1 MASHLFSRFRKGAVL
16 RQLKAEWLNTVANM
30 WNHAKG
36 GHLINVTVPDNTD
49 NGNGPKW
56 DIDSQALEDELLQ
69 KGFQKKSAAPADPGD
84 SNSITSGVSDSS
96 TIDTTGT
103 ATFGGSAG
111 TTIHI
116 CCRGVDSGADEGH
129 LMFRPFKIAADGR
142 IYSIGAESS
151 GQDYTIPLA

>member
-1 MASHLFSRFRKGAVL
+1 MPTFNQLVRKG
-16 RQLKAEWLNTVANM
+16 RET
-30 WNHAKG
+30 
-36 GHLINVTVPDNTD
+36 
-49 NGNGPKW
+49 
-56 DIDSQALEDELLQ
+56 SE
-69 KGFQKKSAAPADPGD
+69 KKSTAPADPGD
-84 SNSITSGVSDSS
+84 TNSITSGVSASS